1 MKLSVIISIVP
12 DPAGRKALDGT
23 VYDVFKIEAI
33 YTNTGEQVPPTMS
46 GWEDNDSKVGVI
58 YKYIAYAD
66 SLADVESKIST
77 LNVSYWSFPPTD
89 TSSGTTDDNLTPT
102 VGG

>member
-1 MKLSVIISIVP
+1 MKLSVILSIVP
-12 DPAGRKALDGT
+12 DPAGRKGLDGT

-33 YTNTGEQVPPTMS
+33 YTNTGEQVPPSMS

-77 LNVSYWSFPPTD
+77 LNVSYWAFPSSD
-89 TSSGTTDDNLTPT
+89 TSNDTQENEPS
-102 VGG
+102 VVIGG